1 MRHNGNYEDSTGNL
15 ELAIKCYCVK
25 IKNGKIVLVTR
36 NASPDGH
43 TLEIDDKDFI
53 ISIKTFPGQ
62 GLRNAIQVV
71 CELVI

>member
-1 MRHNGNYEDSTGNL
+1 MRHNGNYEDSTL

-25 IKNGKIVLVTR
+25 IKNGEIVLVTR

-43 TLEIDDKDFI
+43 TLQIDDKDFI